1 MEEIKNRATI
11 NFNVCYGGIP
21 EEISEMLEYAEYTEA
36 EIDKYDYVAHCE
48 RIAEGLVNHIDANIP
63 PFNLKFLKLERPKY
77 YNHESDAIIVEYES
91 IKAIKQAIIE
101 QELETELKEY
111 IKERTTATSG
121 YTPYYNQGEV
131 YNNNN
136 LLATCMLQVIL
147 DNTDLECELP
157 AIISNTLK

>member
-1 MEEIKNRATI
+1 MNKVKNRATI
-11 NFNVCYGGIP
+11 NYNVCYGGIP

-63 PFNLKFLKLERPKY
+63 PFNLKFLKLIRPKY
-77 YNHESDAIIVEYES
+77 YNHDSDTIVVEYKS
-91 IKAIKQAIIE
+91 IKVLKQAIIE
-101 QELETELKEY
+101 QELEKELKEY
-111 IKERTTATSG
+111 IKESTTKASG
-121 YTPYYNQGEV
+121 YTPYYNLSHI

-136 LLATCMLQVIL
+136 LLAGCMLQVII
-147 DNTDLECELP
+147 DNTELGLELP